1 MYPIPSLQG
10 SKPLNKRS
18 SRRQSN
24 FRRAANHS
32 MLEKIIRD
40 FMTIWTTIDPI
51 SNLALFAGLTA
62 AMHRSERR
70 RIAWRASLYAAIVLV
85 VAVVIGQIVLD
96 AMGIRLRSL
105 QVAGGLILFVFG
117 LQMVFGWIEQTGAS
131 VEKGRDLAV
140 FPLAVPAIAGP
151 GAITAVILLT
161 DNDVYSVHEQAETA
175 VVLVI
180 VLALNYL
187 LLLLSDV
194 ILRIIGRPGAA
205 ILTRVM
211 GIILTALSVQFVL
224 TGLSIGS
231 WATPHR

>member
-1 MYPIPSLQG
+1 
-10 SKPLNKRS
+10 
-18 SRRQSN
+18 
-24 FRRAANHS
+24 

-70 RIAWRASLYAAIVLV
+70 RIAWRASVYAAIVLV
-85 VAVVIGQIVLD
+85 VAVIVGQIILD

-105 QVAGGLILFVFG
+105 QIAGGLILFVFG
-117 LQMVFGWIEQTGAS
+117 LQMVFGWIGETGTS

-140 FPLAVPAIAGP
+140 FPMAVPAIAGP

-161 DNDVYSVHEQAETA
+161 DNDAYSVPERAETA
-175 VVLVI
+175 VVLLI

-194 ILRIIGRPGAA
+194 ILHFIGRSGAA

-211 GIILTALSVQFVL
+211 GIILTALSVEFVL
-224 TGLSIGS
+224 AGLSIGN
-231 WATPHR
+231 WATPHH

>member
-1 MYPIPSLQG
+1 
-10 SKPLNKRS
+10 
-18 SRRQSN
+18 
-24 FRRAANHS
+24 

-62 AMHRSERR
+62 AMHRGERR
-70 RIAWRASLYAAIVLV
+70 RIAWRASVYAAIVLV

-117 LQMVFGWIEQTGAS
+117 LQMLFGWMDQPGAS

-140 FPLAVPAIAGP
+140 FPLAVPAIAGL

-161 DNDVYSVHEQAETA
+161 DNDVFSVHERAETG
-175 VVLVI
+175 VVLLV
-180 VLALNYL
+180 VLALNYV

-194 ILRIIGRPGAA
+194 ILRIIGR
-205 ILTRVM
+205 
-211 GIILTALSVQFVL
+211 
-224 TGLSIGS
+224 
-231 WATPHR
+231 